1 MLMRSRFGEVLL
13 PLRGIQNSKFKI
25 QKFFNTKVSS
35 FLNGCCIYAHD
46 HYAAREADLFEIALL
61 TLPIPMLKSWTRL
74 KILYSQQM
82 NVSTSA

>member
-46 HYAAREADLFEIALL
+46 HYAARACVALPEGAADLFEIALL
-61 TLPIPMLKSWTRL
+61 TLPIPMLKS
-74 KILYSQQM
+74 
-82 NVSTSA
+82 